1 MTHRV
6 RIAAC
11 SLLLLLAWV
20 AVRPAAAPPTA
31 AADSD
36 AAAWGAT
43 DPTWSP
49 DGERLAFSLFGSIW
63 TVAAGGGPAE
73 QLTTSAGFHD
83 HPAWSPD
90 GASIAYVS
98 GANPRGRFAKISGK
112 LAVVDVAS
120 GRERIVPLAHPT
132 GGAPDWSA
140 DGKSILCPL
149 LVGRAGSLLHAVDPA
164 SRRAAP
170 RRCSRARSATRPDR
184 GWRFREAPRRYFLPR
199 AASEPRKSGRCPPAE
214 TG

>member
-20 AVRPAAAPPTA
+20 AVRPAAPPAA
-31 AADSD
+31 AADAD
-36 AAAWGAT
+36 ATAWGAT

-49 DGERLAFSLFGSIW
+49 DGKRLAFSLFGSIW
-63 TVAAGGGPAE
+63 TVAAAGGAAE

-112 LAVVDVAS
+112 LAVVDAAS
-120 GRERIVPLAHPT
+120 GRERIVPLPYPT
-132 GGAPDWSA
+132 GGAPDWAA

-149 LVGRAGSLLHAVDPA
+149 LVGGAGALLHAVDLA
-164 SRRAAP
+164 SG
-170 RRCSRARSATRPDR
+170 RSAPLQSRPQR
-184 GWRFREAPRRYFLPR
+184 NPAGPWLEVSSGPEEIFFAAARR
-199 AASEPRKSGRCPPAE
+199 SVPRKSGRYPPAE